1 MSLWPCDREIQ
12 EVCFA
17 TSFLSRVL
25 NRIKSTTTKMKVCI
39 HLIQLVNIHCWVRQA
54 ASFAKYV
61 CIHDGDLRFE
71 IQCQQ
76 NSSKTQLR
84 GIASASLPLR
94 CAIKGAPKKE
104 TTFWTK
110 VVETTLHENDAE

>member
-76 NSSKTQLR
+76 TSSKDSIERNRLCFLATQMCNQ
-84 GIASASLPLR
+84 GS
-94 CAIKGAPKKE
+94 
-104 TTFWTK
+104 
-110 VVETTLHENDAE
+110 TLKQKRRFGQKS